1 MCGSASDRMRACV
14 CGSIFCRSDLGAL
27 LIAPAFPRNAA
38 GLYPKSPTPDNV
50 PALSFGHK
58 SVLGRVDGL
67 ARAYFWRFS
76 DLALAE
82 ARNVMGEIEN
92 LRVVDRSEHL
102 SHD

>member
-1 MCGSASDRMRACV
+1 MVRR
-14 CGSIFCRSDLGAL
+14 GAGLNANEAWRQL
-27 LIAPAFPRNAA
+27 LEERQDIAPLELTADDHLASGINAVA
-38 GLYPKSPTPDNV
+38 PIAPICGLS
-50 PALSFGHK
+50 
-58 SVLGRVDGL
+58 
-67 ARAYFWRFS
+67 RASFWRFS

>member
-1 MCGSASDRMRACV
+1 VRQRLRQDARLRLR
-14 CGSIFCRSDLGAL
+14 IDLGGFAH
-27 LIAPAFPRNAA
+27 RA
-38 GLYPKSPTPDNV
+38 GLNGLRAVLAEWPPADNES
-50 PALSFGHK
+50 ALSFGHK

-67 ARAYFWRFS
+67 SRASFWRFS

-82 ARNVMGEIEN
+82 ARDVMGEIEN